1 MKNRYK
7 VTILGITI
15 LFIIVPLYAQKHN
28 LTSQIIKVPFDVNK
42 VIKSV
47 AHHPRPHKDI
57 VGLDNSDLRED
68 EFLIDTNL
76 VYLPAPSTQ
85 RFPSVAFDG
94 TNYLVVWQDER
105 NGPFEY
111 DIYGARVDQ
120 SGNVLDPAG
129 IAISTTSSWQYF
141 PSVAFDGTNYLVVWD
156 DGDIYGARV
165 NQAGNI
171 LDPAGIAISTATNA
185 QTYPSVAF
193 DGTNCLVVWYDS
205 RNGFPDIYGARVNQA
220 GNVLDPAGIAI
231 STAVNGQYEP
241 SVAFDGT
248 NCLVVWGD
256 HRSGWWYDSDI
267 YGARVDQSGN
277 VLDPAGIAIS
287 TATNAQTCPS
297 VAFDGTNY
305 LVVWQDERNG
315 QYEYDIY
322 GARVNQA
329 GNILDPAGITISTI
343 ADYHEVPS
351 VSFDGTN
358 YLVVWKDWRSGSSD
372 IYGARVDQ
380 AGNVLDP
387 TGIAI
392 ATGANG
398 QHFPSITF
406 DGTNYLVVWHDY
418 NTSPPEYQIYGAR
431 VDQTGNVLDTTGIAI
446 SVVVYWQ
453 SYPSIAFDNTN
464 YLIVWED
471 WRSGSY
477 DIYGARVNQFGN
489 VLDPAGIAIS
499 SAANSQLRPSITF
512 DNTNYLIVWQD
523 ERNGSWDIYG
533 ARVDQSGNVLD
544 PAGIAISTAAGDQ
557 YAPSVAFDNT
567 NYLVVWTDGDIYGTR
582 VNQAGN
588 VLDTAGITI
597 SSAANS
603 QLRPSVAF
611 DNTNYLVVWQ
621 DYRSS
626 YPDLYGARV
635 DQSGNVLDP
644 AGIAI
649 SAVAGCQFS
658 PSVAFDGTNYLVVW
672 TDNRNGSF
680 DIFCTRVDQSGN
692 ILDTAAIVISDA
704 IDDQMVPSVA
714 FDSINYLIVWR
725 DYRSGSNYDIYGAKL
740 NTAGV
745 AIDSFVVSLQP
756 GDQIS
761 PALAHG
767 TGDQLL
773 IVYSGWTG
781 EVGGKT
787 YNTMRIWGKLY
798 PFTGIEEETGFQI
811 PTSEF
816 DLLIYPNP
824 VHKECNVKYILPQN
838 SNVNISMFDIV
849 GRLVKEIVSENQ
861 HGGVY
866 HKAIDMTD
874 FSQGIYFIRL
884 VVDYEGESRSH
895 KETKKVI
902 LLK

>member
-42 VIKSV
+42 VIESV
-47 AHHPRPHKDI
+47 AHHPRSHKDI
-57 VGLDNSDLRED
+57 VGLDNSDLREG

-111 DIYGARVDQ
+111 DIYGTRVDQ
-120 SGNVLDPAG
+120 AGNVLDPAG
-129 IAISTTSSWQYF
+129 IAISTTSSWQYS

-165 NQAGNI
+165 NQSGNV

-185 QTYPSVAF
+185 QMCPSVAF

-205 RNGFPDIYGARVNQA
+205 RNGFTDIYGARVNQS
-220 GNVLDPAGIAI
+220 GNVLDPTGIAI

-297 VAFDGTNY
+297 VTFDGTNY
-305 LVVWQDERNG
+305 LVVWQDERNS

-322 GARVNQA
+322 GTRVNQS

-343 ADYHEVPS
+343 ADYHEAPS

-358 YLVVWKDWRSGSSD
+358 YLVVWKDSRSGSYD
-372 IYGARVDQ
+372 IYGTRVDQ
-380 AGNVLDP
+380 SGNVLDP
-387 TGIAI
+387 AGIAI
-392 ATGANG
+392 ATGLNG

-418 NTSPPEYQIYGAR
+418 SISPPEYQIYGAR
-431 VDQTGNVLDTTGIAI
+431 VNQSGTVLDTTGIAI

-453 SYPSIAFDNTN
+453 SYPSVAFDNTN

-477 DIYGARVNQFGN
+477 DIYGARVNQSGN

-499 SAANSQLRPSITF
+499 SVANSQLRPSITF
-512 DNTNYLIVWQD
+512 DNTNYLVVWQD

-533 ARVDQSGNVLD
+533 ARVDQSGNVLN
-544 PAGIAISTAAGDQ
+544 PAGIAISTATSDQ
-557 YAPSVAFDNT
+557 YA
-567 NYLVVWTDGDIYGTR
+567 
-582 VNQAGN
+582 
-588 VLDTAGITI
+588 
-597 SSAANS
+597 
-603 QLRPSVAF
+603 
-611 DNTNYLVVWQ
+611 
-621 DYRSS
+621 
-626 YPDLYGARV
+626 
-635 DQSGNVLDP
+635 
-644 AGIAI
+644 
-649 SAVAGCQFS
+649 

-680 DIFCTRVDQSGN
+680 DIFCTRLDQSGN
-692 ILDTAAIVISDA
+692 ILDTTAIVISGA

-787 YNTMRIWGKLY
+787 YNTMRIWGKFY
-798 PFTGIEEETGFQI
+798 PSVGIEEEAQR
-811 PTSEF
+811 PTL
-816 DLLIYPNP
+816 DAVRLLQVYPNP
-824 VHKECNVKYILPQN
+824 AHKKCHIKYILSQN

-849 GRLVKEIVSENQ
+849 GRLIKEIVSENQ

-874 FSQGIYFIRL
+874 LSQGIYFIRL
-884 VVDYEGESRSH
+884 VVDYEGEPRSH

>member
-7 VTILGITI
+7 VFISGI
-15 LFIIVPLYAQKHN
+15 LFIIIPLYAQHN
-28 LTSQIIKVPFDVNK
+28 LTPQIIKVPFDANK
-42 VIKSV
+42 VIESV

-57 VGLDNSDLRED
+57 VGLDNSDLREG

-111 DIYGARVDQ
+111 DIYGTRVDQ
-120 SGNVLDPAG
+120 AGNVLDPAG

-165 NQAGNI
+165 NQAGNV

-185 QTYPSVAF
+185 QTCPSVAF

-322 GARVNQA
+322 G
-329 GNILDPAGITISTI
+329 T
-343 ADYHEVPS
+343 
-351 VSFDGTN
+351 
-358 YLVVWKDWRSGSSD
+358 
-372 IYGARVDQ
+372 RVDQ
-380 AGNVLDP
+380 SGNILDP

-471 WRSGSY
+471 WRNGSY
-477 DIYGARVNQFGN
+477 DIYGTRVNQSGN

-567 NYLVVWTDGDIYGTR
+567 NYLVVWTDGDIYGAR

-692 ILDTAAIVISDA
+692 ILDTAAIVISGA

-798 PFTGIEEETGFQI
+798 PFTGIEEAAGFRI

-816 DLLIYPNP
+816 DLEVYPNP
-824 VHKECNVKYILPQN
+824 VHKKCNVKYILSQN

-874 FSQGIYFIRL
+874 LSQGIYFIRL
-884 VVDYEGESRSH
+884 VVDYEGEPRSH